1 MFNNLK
7 FWIIKKLMKGG
18 DNMLLVCVT
27 LITYK
32 YRTFAQCPTSFQPEI
47 KSMLLAM
54 GLDENGNLIVA
65 EPIV

>member
-1 MFNNLK
+1 
-7 FWIIKKLMKGG
+7 
-18 DNMLLVCVT
+18 MLLVCVT